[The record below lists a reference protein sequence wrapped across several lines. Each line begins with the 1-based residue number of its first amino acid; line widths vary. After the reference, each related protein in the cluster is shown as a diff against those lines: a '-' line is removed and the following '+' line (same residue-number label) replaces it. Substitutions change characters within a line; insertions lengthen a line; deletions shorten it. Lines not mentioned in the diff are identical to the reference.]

1 MYRHGN
7 NCTEVHVPAGP
18 VVRSVC
24 GSMRVSVCENVH
36 FCFGFE
42 CVCVLSSVPNCSLS
56 AGGKYSSHSSS
67 STSHL
72 ATSHAALA
80 FSPSFPPCSQFFS
93 KLSPLTSRSRNKAL
107 QEVQHPKKKREYLT
121 FHHLSLSLFFAPL
134 LPLTVILFLCQCV
147 FRCDPP
153 LTPALNAIV
162 FSSSIVAHSSACQF
176 GLCC

>member
-42 CVCVLSSVPNCSLS
+42 CVCVPSSVPNCSLS

-107 QEVQHPKKKREYLT
+107 QEVQHPKKKERVLN
-121 FHHLSLSLFFAPL
+121 LSPPQPFPLFCPSFASYRYPLPMPVCVSL
-134 LPLTVILFLCQCV
+134 
-147 FRCDPP
+147 
-153 LTPALNAIV
+153 
-162 FSSSIVAHSSACQF
+162 
-176 GLCC
+176 